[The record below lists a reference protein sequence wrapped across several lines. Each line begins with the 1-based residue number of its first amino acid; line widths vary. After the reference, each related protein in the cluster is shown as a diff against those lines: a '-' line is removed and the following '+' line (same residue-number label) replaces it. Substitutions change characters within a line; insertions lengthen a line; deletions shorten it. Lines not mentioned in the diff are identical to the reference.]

1 MSSIIKQLGKLDKTL
16 SKKEIEEIA
25 IEDVKKVAKQDKYDL
40 LKVLIELKRYNVYV
54 NRLISELKEPALEKA
69 KEINEKKFK
78 YENAKVWITKR
89 VSFDYSNDKT
99 WSQLHDSMT
108 DVKSKINEHQELLKQ
123 LDNETA
129 EMIDEETGEVI
140 EVTPPI
146 KKEESG
152 LMIRI

>member
-1 MSSIIKQLGKLDKTL
+1 MSIIKQLGKLDKEL

-25 IEDVKKVAKQDKYDL
+25 IEDIKAVVEQDKYDL
-40 LKVLIELKRYNVYV
+40 LKVLIELKRYNVYI
-54 NRLISELKEPALEKA
+54 NTLISELKEPALEKA
-69 KEINEKKFK
+69 KEIDEKKFK

-89 VSFDYSNDKT
+89 VSFDYSNDKI
-99 WSQLHDSMT
+99 WSQLHDNMI
-108 DVKSKINEHQELLKQ
+108 DVKSKLKEHQELLKQ
-123 LDNETA
+123 LDSETT
-129 EMIDEETGEVI
+129 EIIDEETGEVI

>member
-1 MSSIIKQLGKLDKTL
+1 MSSVIKQLGKLDKAL
-16 SKKEIEEIA
+16 SKKEIELTA
-25 IEDVKKVAKQDKYDL
+25 IEDIKTVVEQGQYDL

-54 NRLISELKEPALEKA
+54 NKLLSELKEPALEKA

-78 YENAKVWITKR
+78 YENAKIWITKR

-99 WSQLHDSMT
+99 WSQLHDNMN
-108 DVKSKINEHQELLKQ
+108 DVKSKLNEHQELLKQ
-123 LDNETA
+123 LDS
-129 EMIDEETGEVI
+129 EMIEIIDEETGEVI
-140 EVTPPI
+140 EVTQPI